1 MKLTF
6 TDFELGK
13 SVVDAK
19 DNFSCSRI
27 SDMDLVDIFEPGNRF
42 GNKPRGCYCGKKTP
56 FDVYS
61 SGRVMY
67 VGFHASRDDVQANRG
82 FKARFEAVDLRKF
95 TVTLMIN

>member
-6 TDFELGK
+6 TGFELGK
-13 SVVDAK
+13 SVVDTK

-27 SDMDLVDIFEPGNRF
+27 SDMDLVDISEPGSRF
-42 GNKPRGCYCGKKTP
+42 GNSLRGSYCGKKTP

-61 SGRVMY
+61 SGRIIY
-67 VGFHASRDDVQANRG
+67 VAFLASRDDVRANRG

-95 TVTLMIN
+95 TLTLMIN